1 VRGKV
6 VFLGK
11 AEGFSMTVLKRLCKR
26 IRYKIDIFIWELA
39 HKEK

>member
-1 VRGKV
+1 M

-11 AEGFSMTVLKRLCKR
+11 AEGFSTTELKDSVRGL
-26 IRYKIDIFIWELA
+26 RYKIDIFIWVLA